1 MKRDMNKARTIC
13 SISPQSSLYTPI
25 IDPPSRLP
33 STIYLN
39 PQSQWYTSALISS
52 AMETVTLPTRL
63 RPYHDF
69 ESSLAGDDS
78 IHKIFELQSSI
89 FRTTNDEKHSSRRT
103 GPNDSSDSKG
113 DETSKVQTKFDLDF
127 SYDSLD
133 SNTSHIFNQ
142 LQVRR
147 GFEDAEYSVPSMK
160 DLGLLRKERAFNS
173 EPNFQR

>member
-1 MKRDMNKARTIC
+1 MKREMNKARTVH
-13 SISPQSSLYTPI
+13 SISPQTSLYTPI
-25 IDPPSRLP
+25 VDPPSRLP
-33 STIYLN
+33 DTIHLN

-52 AMETVTLPTRL
+52 ALETVTLPTRL

-69 ESSLAGDDS
+69 EASLAGEDS

-89 FRTTNDEKHSSRRT
+89 FKALDDEQESSKPSRSKDSANTN
-103 GPNDSSDSKG
+103 G
-113 DETSKVQTKFDLDF
+113 DESTKVQKEFDLDF

-133 SNTSHIFNQ
+133 SNKSHIFNQ

-147 GFEDAEYSVPSMK
+147 GIEDGEDGMPSMK
-160 DLGLLRKERAFNS
+160 DLSLLRKERAFNS